1 MAQLPPDQQPAFIAQ
16 HKGSL
21 LKQLN
26 FQPTQL
32 QLLRNNHIQLQL
44 SRPQVRTLPPT
55 GAVVQ
60 GQQTSQQQQNVIND
74 RFLRERGMA
83 STPKVEYQVFLCI
96 FQKNFA
102 SYGYHKY
109 SRVLILSWEKV

>member
-44 SRPQVRTLPPT
+44 SSHRPQVRTLP
-55 GAVVQ
+55 VQ
-60 GQQTSQQQQNVIND
+60 GQNQQQPNVIIMKLIKIAEN
-74 RFLRERGMA
+74 E
-83 STPKVEYQVFLCI
+83 CI
-96 FQKNFA
+96 
-102 SYGYHKY
+102 
-109 SRVLILSWEKV
+109 

>member
-44 SRPQVRTLPPT
+44 SSHRPQVRTLP
-55 GAVVQ
+55 VQ
-60 GQQTSQQQQNVIND
+60 GQNQQQPNVIIMKWIKIAENECLS
-74 RFLRERGMA
+74 FYIFIWPLFSNSA
-83 STPKVEYQVFLCI
+83 SVSANNQ
-96 FQKNFA
+96 
-102 SYGYHKY
+102 
-109 SRVLILSWEKV
+109 LIMPSPSNIIEF

>member
-60 GQQTSQQQQNVIND
+60 GQQTSQQQQQNVIK
-74 RFLRERGMA
+74 R
-83 STPKVEYQVFLCI
+83 I
-96 FQKNFA
+96 FFK
-102 SYGYHKY
+102 
-109 SRVLILSWEKV
+109 

>member
-44 SRPQVRTLPPT
+44 SRPQVRTLPV
-55 GAVVQ
+55 GQ
-60 GQQTSQQQQNVIND
+60 GPAQQQQNV
-74 RFLRERGMA
+74 
-83 STPKVEYQVFLCI
+83 S
-96 FQKNFA
+96 
-102 SYGYHKY
+102 
-109 SRVLILSWEKV
+109 